1 MARHLSPERRQ
12 LKAQAIVLRKMGW
25 SQQKIADQIG
35 VPRTTVTD
43 WFDDNTTN
51 IPVKRYRSDDKTKR
65 VISVKPQ
72 FLSWRGKVEDFASES
87 KISFD
92 LIIADPP
99 YILAL
104 PAVPPTGGGGRT
116 NGRRM
121 VIGSATGATQIR

>member
-1 MARHLSPERRQ
+1 
-12 LKAQAIVLRKMGW
+12 MGW

-43 WFDDNTTN
+43 WF
-51 IPVKRYRSDDKTKR
+51 DDKTKR

-104 PAVPPTGGGGRT
+104 SAVPPTSGGGRT
-116 NGRRM
+116 NGRQG
-121 VIGSATGATQIR
+121 VIGSAIGATQSR